1 MVSPLT
7 LYVAEIEHAAR
18 LQRAERAWREGVWL
32 SAEAPRRSWWAWG
45 GWWRR
50 LARPRRP
57 VVPAPWPGE
66 GRA

>member
-32 SAEAPRRSWWAWG
+32 SAEAPRRSWWAWSG
-45 GWWRR
+45 
-50 LARPRRP
+50 
-57 VVPAPWPGE
+57 
-66 GRA
+66 